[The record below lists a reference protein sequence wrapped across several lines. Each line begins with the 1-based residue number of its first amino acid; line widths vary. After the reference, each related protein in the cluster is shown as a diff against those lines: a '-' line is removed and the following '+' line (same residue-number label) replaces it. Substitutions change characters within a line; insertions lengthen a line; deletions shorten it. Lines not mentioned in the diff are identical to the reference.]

1 MESKKHTSKRILL
14 FVSVESACFN
24 SKENGKFYV
33 KISIDEENP
42 LRQQATMTRP
52 SKINR
57 HSNNVRWMS
66 KFALVINVP
75 VPDLK
80 RAISLRF
87 EVFKARNFFPDS
99 LVGVATY
106 KLDTQLK
113 NNCCMELSTDQNILI
128 PCEHKT
134 CTSLKIFQ
142 DKVSKGALNVEVV
155 VRENISINGVAH
167 DYFVL
172 KTQDFMMPKLQ

>member
-14 FVSVESACFN
+14 FVSVESACLIPR
-24 SKENGKFYV
+24 NGKFYV

-66 KFALVINVP
+66 KFAIVINVP

-87 EVFKARNFFPDS
+87 EVFKARNFFQTS

-113 NNCCMELSTDQNILI
+113 N
-128 PCEHKT
+128 
-134 CTSLKIFQ
+134 
-142 DKVSKGALNVEVV
+142 
-155 VRENISINGVAH
+155 
-167 DYFVL
+167 
-172 KTQDFMMPKLQ
+172 KLLHGIIY